1 MNQAP
6 ERAEAMG
13 LRAAWERY
21 GSLGLLRL
29 IRDTLLTRVLF
40 PGCRIVRYPFY
51 VRGRSAIR
59 IGKGFTAG
67 VGLRLDAFPR
77 GAFLHD
83 ALSGRASP
91 PDGSAKVAGVCLT
104 IGERV
109 EVNDYVHIGAIES
122 VQIGN
127 DVLIASKVF
136 ISDHDHGTYSGPGE
150 HSSPESRP
158 ADRPC
163 QSAPVV
169 IEDRVW
175 LGESVCVLP
184 GVKIGAGSIVGAHS
198 VVTRDIPAN
207 CIAVGS
213 PARVVKRFCPV
224 SKRWEPAKDAG
235 SGA

>member
-1 MNQAP
+1 MNQSP
-6 ERAEAMG
+6 ERADSMG
-13 LRAAWERY
+13 FRSAWERY

-29 IRDTLLTRVLF
+29 IRDTLLTRVWF

-51 VRGRSAIR
+51 VRGQTAIR

-77 GAFLHD
+77 DAFRLN
-83 ALSGRASP
+83 
-91 PDGSAKVAGVCLT
+91 GSAGVAGVCLT
-104 IGERV
+104 IGDRV

-122 VQIGN
+122 VTIGN

-136 ISDHDHGTYSGPGE
+136 ISDHDHGTYSGPRE

-163 QSAPVV
+163 QSTPVV

-184 GVKIGAGSIVGAHS
+184 GVKIGAGSIIGAHS
-198 VVTRDIPAN
+198 VVTRDIPVN
-207 CIAVGS
+207 CLAVGS

-224 SKRWEPAKDAG
+224 SRRWEPAKDAG